1 MLLYSTSNLKKGVGG
16 LTEDEVEKSRERYKD
31 FIGMEVKSGG
41 TFKVSQKKILS
52 YCEAVGQS
60 DQRYV
65 DENYPGG
72 QLAPPEAAAM
82 YGMGAWSGLMS
93 LRGLVTNF
101 GKLLHAG
108 QSFEYLEPIKV
119 GDILTTK
126 EAKIVDVYEKANML
140 WIVFESSLY
149 NQNDEKVAI
158 STGTAGIRSGGYKK
172 M

>member
-1 MLLYSTSNLKKGVGG
+1 
-16 LTEDEVEKSRERYKD
+16 
-31 FIGMEVKSGG
+31 MEVKSGG
-41 TFKVSQKKILS
+41 TFKVSPKKILS
-52 YCEAVGQS
+52 YCEAVGQT
-60 DQRYV
+60 DPRYV
-65 DENYPGG
+65 DENYSGG
-72 QLAPPEAAAM
+72 QMAPPEAAAM

-108 QSFEYLEPIKV
+108 QCFEYFEPIKV
-119 GDILTTK
+119 GDVLTTK

-149 NQNDEKVAI
+149 NQEDTKVAI
-158 STGTAGIRSGGYKK
+158 SRGTAGIRSGGYKK

>member
-1 MLLYSTSNLKKGVGG
+1 MAE
-16 LTEDEVEKSRERYKD
+16 EDEVEKSRKRYKE
-31 FIGMEVKSGG
+31 FIGLEVKSGG
-41 TFKVSQKKILS
+41 KFKVSQKKIES
-52 YCEAVGQS
+52 YCEAVGQN
-60 DQRYV
+60 DPRYM

-72 QLAPPEAAAM
+72 QMAPPEAAAM

-108 QSFEYLEPIKV
+108 QSFEYLEPIRV
-119 GDILTTK
+119 GDELTTK
-126 EAKIVDVYEKANML
+126 EAKILDVYEKANML

-149 NQNDEKVAI
+149 NQNDTRVAI
-158 STGTAGIRSGGYKK
+158 SRGTAGIRSGGYKK